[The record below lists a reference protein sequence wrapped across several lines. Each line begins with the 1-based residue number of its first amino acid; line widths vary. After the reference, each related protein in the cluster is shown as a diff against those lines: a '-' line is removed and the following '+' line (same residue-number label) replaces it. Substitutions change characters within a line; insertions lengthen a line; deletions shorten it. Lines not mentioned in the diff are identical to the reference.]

1 MSPNFRSIRME
12 FAIAFYNIHL
22 AITKSLP
29 FITEELKKL
38 LQDCFPELIPRLAN
52 CKSIDDVLDLVQ
64 DKCSLIDI
72 NCLEII
78 VKRFYIEDAEVH
90 IQAYNEIIEE
100 FVRSVTVRLCLSEN
114 FEITNALSPLQCETA
129 KFILDWKLEDLDKF
143 TLSDIREILSISLES
158 RLSKRVKVIVV
169 TFDNFITVTCT
180 FSLSLAT
187 SLIAKAQKTIE
198 AVKKKGL
205 VTLSIGQCIV
215 WDVNRKFEV

>member
-29 FITEELKKL
+29 SITEDLKNL
-38 LQDCFPELIPRLAN
+38 LEGCFPESIPRLTN
-52 CKSIDDVLDLVQ
+52 CKSINDVLDLVQ
-64 DKCSLIDI
+64 EKCSLINI

-78 VKRFYIEDAEVH
+78 VKRFYIKDAEVY
-90 IQAYNEIIEE
+90 IQAYNEIIKV
-100 FVRSVTVRLCLSEN
+100 FVQSVTVRLCLNEN
-114 FEITNALSPLQCETA
+114 FEVTNALSPLQYETA
-129 KFILDWKLEDLDKF
+129 KFVLDWKLEDLDKF
-143 TLSDIREILSISLES
+143 TLSDVLEILSISLGS
-158 RLSKRVKVIVV
+158 RLSKRVKVIAV
-169 TFDNFITVTCT
+169 TFDNFITITCT

-205 VTLSIGQCIV
+205 VVLSIGQCIV
-215 WDVNRKFEV
+215 CDFNRKVEV

>member
-1 MSPNFRSIRME
+1 MSPKFRSIRME

-22 AITKSLP
+22 AITKSLS

-78 VKRFYIEDAEVH
+78 VKRFYIKDAEVH
-90 IQAYNEIIEE
+90 VQAYNEIIEE
-100 FVRSVTVRLCLSEN
+100 FVRSVTVRLCLNEN

-143 TLSDIREILSISLES
+143 KLSDIREILSISLES
-158 RLSKRVKVIVV
+158 RLSKRVKVIAVI
-169 TFDNFITVTCT
+169 FDNFITVTCT

-205 VTLSIGQCIV
+205 VMLSIGQCIV

>member
-1 MSPNFRSIRME
+1 ME

-22 AITKSLP
+22 AITKSLS

-90 IQAYNEIIEE
+90 VQAYNEIIEE
-100 FVRSVTVRLCLSEN
+100 FVRSVTVRLCLNEN

-129 KFILDWKLEDLDKF
+129 KFILDWKVKDLDKF
-143 TLSDIREILSISLES
+143 ILSDIREILSILLES

-169 TFDNFITVTCT
+169 TFDNVITVTCT
-180 FSLSLAT
+180 FPLSLAT

-205 VTLSIGQCIV
+205 VMLSIGQCIV